1 MLVTSVIAGTA
12 VAADGDAANTA
23 ETQAQPQ
30 TTARTVDKTVKSS
43 DAAAQDD
50 GSVVYSVDV
59 PVADGDGA
67 SAGSVMVDV
76 TAPAGALPDGVS
88 LEAAPVS
95 DLDAVA
101 SQLADA
107 DVDYAGLLALDV
119 RFSDAD
125 GNEVEPS
132 VPVSVSFETPQSV
145 LGDGV
150 DASSVMVRHFVEDET
165 GKVTKVETVADAG
178 GESDG
183 TVSVGDGVQ
192 AMSADT
198 GESDAVVTAGFT
210 VDSFSSFTITWSAYN
225 GYWTDSVTVHH
236 VDESGGDIGSRTPDV
251 TVDADA
257 WVTLSEYA
265 QSISGYSFKEA
276 RLNSWKSSGYDAGTV
291 ATQIKW
297 RANNGGQWRYR
308 NEGSG
313 SDSSWNSYRPSRDVY
328 LIYEKTGSS
337 NPGGDQGGTSS
348 GAKVTTGKTVTVRDD
363 GNYDLNLSFTGDQG
377 SKDNPAKVDILLVVD
392 KSGSMAY
399 DLDKENGDSRERMQA
414 VVDAVDG
421 LTDTLEANDR
431 ADVRYDLV
439 TFSSLGYTSSD
450 RNTGW
455 TTDAQS
461 VDDAVS
467 RFTEKRRASF
477 RYPLAGG
484 TNYQYAISEAKDALN
499 NRSVRSDAQ
508 QIVVFLTDGIPT
520 HRGLAGRYETRDD
533 DNKDYANTTAAVD
546 ELSGLNADAFY
557 AIGIGP
563 SFTSTSSTDEP
574 TNGRTNLGKII
585 QGAKNEGIA
594 NSQLYTTESS
604 GELEKIFQ
612 QIAGSVTFFAAD
624 HVTATDPL
632 SGNVEM
638 VTGEDGQPQ
647 FTITVTGPNNKSWS
661 NPTPVG
667 PDGTLTFKDSKGDAV
682 TATVT
687 YDAESRTITLSL
699 PETYQLEKGYTYAV
713 QTVIR
718 PTDAVKAAGPDG
730 YDGTADADTGTYAG
744 KRGYFTNDNDNAK
757 VSYDAIVTDEDGTVT
772 SRTPGSVNFP
782 KPVVQVP
789 DVPDVP
795 SADDTKVTTGKSA
808 VLGDDGNYTLN
819 LSVSGDRGRKDEK
832 QAVDVLFILDESNS
846 MSEKWG
852 TNTAGWWDDNRPT
865 RIESAKDAIGQII
878 GAGGHNNGLSQNES
892 LNVNYALVGFY
903 GGEDDEGH
911 DNTFNDAAKLC
922 DWTANAND
930 LYGAAPGSLDDRS
943 YGGTNYEAGFKKAN
957 EIGWSRD
964 NALHVVIF
972 ISDGNPG
979 YYYVDGKT
987 EGTRNPADNYDE
999 TALSQAETEL
1009 GKLNSDYFYFVG
1021 VTSSLSSDVFTGI
1034 VDASP
1039 APAANKDS
1047 YSANDSEDLLEAF
1060 ADIQQKLTF
1069 VQAKNVSMVDPLSKW
1084 SQLVPDTGS
1093 DPATY
1098 TFTLQLEKRND
1109 VGSDYAKVGESRKV
1123 TINAGGTSEWV
1134 TLTDGTESVPMQVS
1148 LSENGKTITVEFA
1161 DDYKL
1166 AQNYRYTVSTTITTT
1181 DAAKNEPADSENA
1194 NQTPDEGTGTHADKD
1209 ETGFWSNDNDN
1220 AVVHFTPVATD
1231 QDNHETE
1238 GEPSTE
1244 PFPKPVIQVQE
1255 AEFDYP
1261 SDAHLALRK
1270 SLPGGVLD
1278 EDNQFTFK
1286 LTDKTE
1292 YSDTESDEV
1301 ARFGVD
1307 GHPCTGEGCTVTNEA
1322 SGESI
1327 ADVTDFGD
1335 VVFPAHRSYL
1345 FRIQEV
1351 EDGDHPDVVFDKH
1364 VLYVLYVIGD
1374 DGSMTR
1380 YIHIAAN
1387 AEAPVPATDP
1397 DATGSDGT
1405 KVWTFAGT
1413 VPADDSEPTPGEV
1426 TDADLTWTN
1435 VLKVSSLPLTGGDA
1449 TARTIVLAGGG
1460 VLLLAGAA
1468 WLLARR
1474 RRV

>member
-88 LEAAPVS
+88 LEAAPVE

-101 SQLADA
+101 SELDDA

-119 RFSDAD
+119 RFADAD

-132 VPVSVSFETPQSV
+132 APVSVSFETPQSV

-150 DASSVMVRHFVEDET
+150 DASSVMVRHFAENEDGAVE
-165 GKVTKVETVADAG
+165 KVETVADAG
-178 GESDG
+178 DESDG

-192 AMSADT
+192 ALGADT
-198 GESDAVVTAGFT
+198 GESDAMVTAGFT
-210 VDSFSSFTITWSAYN
+210 VDSFSTFTITWSAYN

-257 WVTLSEYA
+257 WVTLSDYA
-265 QSISGYSFKEA
+265 QSISGYIFKEA
-276 RLNSWKSSGYDAGTV
+276 RLNNWKSSGYGAGMV
-291 ATQIKW
+291 AKQIRW
-297 RANNGGQWRYR
+297 RTNNGGQWRYR

-313 SDSSWNSYRPSRDVY
+313 SGSSWNSYGSSRDVY

-431 ADVRYDLV
+431 ADVQYDLV
-439 TFSSLGYTSSD
+439 TFSSLGYTDSD
-450 RNTGW
+450 QNTRW

-461 VDDAVS
+461 VDNAVS
-467 RFTEKRRASF
+467 RFTDQEWDFWQS
-477 RYPLAGG
+477 RYEWSHDLKGG
-484 TNYQYAISEAKDALN
+484 TNYQYAISEAKNALN
-499 NRSVRSDAQ
+499 DRKVRSDAQ

-520 HRGLAGRYETRDD
+520 HYGLYSEQQDN
-533 DNKDYANTTAAVD
+533 DNKDYKNTTAAVD

-574 TNGRTNLGKII
+574 TNGRTNLSKII
-585 QGAKNEGIA
+585 QGAKDNGIA
-594 NSQLYTTESS
+594 NSQLYTTASS
-604 GELEKIFQ
+604 DELKKIFQ
-612 QIAGSVTFFAAD
+612 QIAGSTTFFAAD

-632 SGNVEM
+632 SNNVEM
-638 VTGEDGQPQ
+638 VTGVDGQPQ
-647 FTITVTGPNNKSWS
+647 FKITVTGPNNKSWW

-667 PDGTLTFKDSKGDAV
+667 PKGTLTFKDSNDHDV
-682 TATVT
+682 IATVT

-718 PTDAVKAAGPDG
+718 PTDAVKTAGPDS

-772 SRTPGSVNFP
+772 NTTPGWVNFP

-832 QAVDVLFILDESNS
+832 QAVDVLFILDVSGSMEKSWGSGHNS
-846 MSEKWG
+846 QLKLTSA
-852 TNTAGWWDDNRPT
+852 TNAIDQITGYDDN
-865 RIESAKDAIGQII
+865 E
-878 GAGGHNNGLSQNES
+878 GLSDNES
-892 LNVNYALVGFY
+892 LDVNYALV
-903 GGEDDEGH
+903 
-911 DNTFNDAAKLC
+911 TFSGSSDRGAYNDANTRQK
-922 DWTANAND
+922 WTSSVNALHN
-930 LYGAAPGSLDDRS
+930 SLPNS
-943 YGGTNYEAGFKKAN
+943 ASGGTNYEAGFRTAN
-957 EIGWSRD
+957 ELGWSRD
-964 NALHVVIF
+964 DAQKVVIF

-979 YYYVDGKT
+979 YYYDESGVT
-987 EGTRNPADNYDE
+987 RGTGSPSDYNS
-999 TALSQAETEL
+999 TALEHAETEL

-1034 VDASP
+1034 VNASP

-1098 TFTLQLEKRND
+1098 TFTLQLEKRAD
-1109 VGSDYAKVGESRKV
+1109 TGSDYAKVGESQKV
-1123 TINAGGTSEWV
+1123 TINAGGTSERV

-1161 DDYKL
+1161 EDYKL

-1181 DAAKNEPADSENA
+1181 DDAKNEPAGSENT
-1194 NQTPDEGTGTHADKD
+1194 NQQPDEGTGTHADLKQ
-1209 ETGFWSNDNDN
+1209 TGFWSNDNGN

-1231 QDNHETE
+1231 QDNNETE

-1255 AEFDYP
+1255 TEFVYP
-1261 SDAHLALRK
+1261 SGAHLTLRK
-1270 SLPGGVLD
+1270 SLPGGVLG

-1286 LTDKTE
+1286 LTDETD
-1292 YSDTESDEV
+1292 YSGTESDEI
-1301 ARFGVD
+1301 AKFGAD
-1307 GHPCTGEGCTVTNEA
+1307 GDTCTGEGCTVTNEA

-1335 VVFPAHRSYL
+1335 VVFPAHGSYL
-1345 FRIQEV
+1345 FRIEEV

-1374 DGSMTR
+1374 EGSMTR
-1380 YIHIAAN
+1380 YIHIAH
-1387 AEAPVPATDP
+1387 DP
-1397 DATGSDGT
+1397 DEQVTTPDHPENDGD
-1405 KVWTFAGT
+1405 WIPAGT
-1413 VPADDSEPTPGEV
+1413 VPASAAEGDEPTTGEV

-1449 TARTIVLAGGG
+1449 TARNVLLAGGG